1 MRATAPP
8 PRREFRICGESPSR
22 PPRAACAQVGMLVH
36 QPAGEGELKR
46 VTPLLGPDGFRRG
59 SKVATP
65 TLVAKPT
72 LHSRSSLTR
81 RPRPLRRGQGRDRAR
96 QLDLRPLALNPDF
109 F

>member
-46 VTPLLGPDGFRRG
+46 VTPLLRSGWIPPRVESGDAHLSGEAHLAFTLLIT
-59 SKVATP
+59 ATP
-65 TLVAKPT
+65 APIAPRPVP
-72 LHSRSSLTR
+72 
-81 RPRPLRRGQGRDRAR
+81 RPRAAARPAHARA
-96 QLDLRPLALNPDF
+96 QP
-109 F
+109 